1 MFFDVVVDVVFFW
14 LLTISTSIVVYWETC
29 FKDNNNNDNDSNSN
43 SIQLNV
49 EHFFLFMTQTFIVIL
64 SLCNNRVFD
73 ILSEEK
79 KREKFHWMDRLQIS
93 SQDNAYVD
101 CFCMP
106 VVCSWPLWTNFS
118 FFPKWQRQQWQEW
131 NHNSWWFIFKF
142 FFCSFKFYYMRPVS
156 FFITF
161 DDDDNSW
168 NKTTTRKKISI
179 FLEFHYRHQLVKI
192 IMKSFHYWKAFEMI
206 MMILESQD
214 FSKTEKKWWWW
225 WMNSK
230 KKAREKSVQWIS
242 FEEMWFFKEKKI

>member
-101 CFCMP
+101 CFCIAL
-106 VVCSWPLWTNFS
+106 VGHCSLS
-118 FFPKWQRQQWQEW
+118 FQNDNDNNDKNEIIILGDLYL
-131 NHNSWWFIFKF
+131 NF
-142 FFCSFKFYYMRPVS
+142 FFSSFKFYYMRPVS

-192 IMKSFHYWKAFEMI
+192 IMKSFHYGKAFEMI

-214 FSKTEKKWWWW
+214 FSKTEKKWWV
-225 WMNSK
+225 SG
-230 KKAREKSVQWIS
+230 
-242 FEEMWFFKEKKI
+242 